1 MATISET
8 ELQRRLRNLESGI
21 TGGSGTSI
29 TAQQVGDTWE
39 YIDPVIYLAYAN
51 DIFNL
56 SNDGVITNQ
65 SDAAGFQY
73 SPFNSQGVLLNWR
86 GYLFSTSIYASGDAT
101 DYIWERVVTTSETTS
116 VSFTRYYTVS
126 SDFQINIGTPSAPGD
141 DITWIQVSAASLIPS
156 EAFWIADQ
164 FYLNGVLS
172 SWQIYPVATR
182 NLSAGVISYKKS
194 GYNKPELGDVA
205 WTDDVLIAATSF
217 TGEVFGSMNELG
229 YGTTVIIEYDN
240 GKLSGTYKKTGWSP
254 AEQFIDGDL
263 IVTDTIAGDKINANS
278 ISSTHIVAGAI
289 VAESLAA
296 DSVTADSVAT
306 NTLTAT
312 HIDTS
317 TLNVE
322 EQNLSGLLTVTAS
335 TGAIGWGKTG
345 PNDFTNTGFF
355 IGNNAGYPM
364 MNFGSPTRYFYYD
377 GQNDIL
383 YFTGQTATGPA
394 VVGAKTTYTT
404 GTSVRH
410 DIPVNVTS
418 VSLKMAG
425 GGGGGRGYDEAYRIQ
440 IYSDPDIYNVYCGAS
455 ANGGDGGDTIIKHY
469 NSSDVL
475 QNTYTAAGGDGG
487 NSVDNNNTSNAT
499 PAMANGDTYNNGGPT
514 DPFTGTGGDGMDLSG
529 WTTGYASSWPSN
541 KYPQAATG
549 VGAGGGG
556 GGCVEIQNGGSLRY
570 NFAEGGDDGVYVAT
584 SSVTTTTGD
593 YLTVTVGSGGAGTGV
608 GSGVISWSGSSNSS
622 RSSYGA
628 ADADGSGGAAVIE
641 ILTKS

>member
-1 MATISET
+1 MNPS
-8 ELQRRLRNLESGI
+8 
-21 TGGSGTSI
+21 
-29 TAQQVGDTWE
+29 
-39 YIDPVIYLAYAN
+39 YI
-51 DIFNL
+51 
-56 SNDGVITNQ
+56 
-65 SDAAGFQY
+65 
-73 SPFNSQGVLLNWR
+73 
-86 GYLFSTSIYASGDAT
+86 
-101 DYIWERVVTTSETTS
+101 
-116 VSFTRYYTVS
+116 
-126 SDFQINIGTPSAPGD
+126 
-141 DITWIQVSAASLIPS
+141 ITWS
-156 EAFWIADQ
+156 
-164 FYLNGVLS
+164 
-172 SWQIYPVATR
+172 TR

-394 VVGAKTTYTT
+394 VVGAKTTYTS

-425 GGGGGRGYDEAYRIQ
+425 GGGGGRGFDQAYRVLY
-440 IYSDPDIYNVYCGAS
+440 YSDPDLYNTYYGTTH
-455 ANGGDGGDTIIKHY
+455 NGEDGGDTIIKHY

-475 QNTYTAAGGDGG
+475 QSTYTASGGTGG
-487 NSVDNNNTSNAT
+487 NSNLQYETTSSSPPT
-499 PAMANGDTYNNGGPT
+499 GGEGDDYNNGGPV
-514 DPFTGTGGDGMDLSG
+514 DPFTGSGGEGMDLSDWSWG
-529 WTTGYASSWPSN
+529 LSSNLTVNEYPS
-541 KYPQAATG
+541 AADG

-556 GGCVEIQNGGSLRY
+556 AGAIKIENGGEVKY
-570 NFAEGGDDGVYVAT
+570 TYCEGGDDGVYVTT
-584 SSVTTTTGD
+584 SSVTTITGD
-593 YLTVTVGSGGAGTGV
+593 YLTVTIGAGGEGGGSGTGV
-608 GSGVISWSGSSNSS
+608 IYSSPSS
-622 RSSYGA
+622 SLPSRASYGA
-628 ADADGSGGAAVIE
+628 PLGDGSGGAAVIE